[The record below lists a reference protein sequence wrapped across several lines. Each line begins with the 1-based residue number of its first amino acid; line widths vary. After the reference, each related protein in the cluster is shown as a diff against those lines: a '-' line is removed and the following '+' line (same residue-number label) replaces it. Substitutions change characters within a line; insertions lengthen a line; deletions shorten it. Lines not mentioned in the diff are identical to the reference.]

1 MTTPQSVPGLA
12 ALLTAS
18 LVLASSLPA
27 TATEQQEAQQKNIS
41 DSRYHIYV
49 SGIT

>member
-1 MTTPQSVPGLA
+1 MTTPQNVTRLA

-18 LVLASSLPA
+18 LVLTSSLPA
-27 TATEQQEAQQKNIS
+27 TAAERQEAQQENIS